1 MAARAGGAEAAADW
15 FPRWASFASD
25 DTPYIHSRGYQTL
38 RTSGSTGAAAA
49 AVLEIVKED
58 RRKRGDATP
67 VTVLFPNKTILE
79 MPLDGDQVDTL
90 PDGTSLIF
98 DSKAFKL
105 GEFSTVLARWH
116 DLSEKDTERIVWFA
130 ASGGPWT
137 IRAATILVPLK
148 RERQRPASQ
157 MKSHISFSKGTM
169 N

>member
-25 DTPYIHSRGYQTL
+25 DTPYIHSRGYQTV
-38 RTSGSTGAAAA
+38 RTSGPAGSSGAAAA

-116 DLSEKDTERIVWFA
+116 DLSEKD
-130 ASGGPWT
+130 
-137 IRAATILVPLK
+137 
-148 RERQRPASQ
+148 
-157 MKSHISFSKGTM
+157 ISFSKGTM